1 MPEMK
6 KYSEWGM
13 ASRSLI
19 LLLACSAIP
28 SSGVTAE
35 TTPGNLPLNL
45 LPWPKSVNV
54 ESGEVRI
61 GSESRI
67 LVASPERRP
76 LANILGEELRLL
88 SGLNLK
94 VSDGSSHDG
103 DIVLKIN
110 NQLKAGDDILM
121 VQKLEIVS
129 TREGAHR
136 LEAKKF
142 VTVAGFDYRAVAEG
156 TATLLQSIS
165 CRGNVAV
172 VPAMT
177 INDWP
182 HADNDRSV
190 ELSGS
195 SLVCVVHVLRQ
206 WQRA

>member
-19 LLLACSAIP
+19 LLVACSAIP

-67 LVASPERRP
+67 LVASPELRP

-121 VQKLEIVS
+121 VQKLQRSDTRLTVPSQSLRRRPLLNRSFSMSRQLLWLVGS
-129 TREGAHR
+129 TARIWVG
-136 LEAKKF
+136 
-142 VTVAGFDYRAVAEG
+142 VT
-156 TATLLQSIS
+156 
-165 CRGNVAV
+165 
-172 VPAMT
+172 
-177 INDWP
+177 
-182 HADNDRSV
+182 
-190 ELSGS
+190 
-195 SLVCVVHVLRQ
+195 
-206 WQRA
+206 